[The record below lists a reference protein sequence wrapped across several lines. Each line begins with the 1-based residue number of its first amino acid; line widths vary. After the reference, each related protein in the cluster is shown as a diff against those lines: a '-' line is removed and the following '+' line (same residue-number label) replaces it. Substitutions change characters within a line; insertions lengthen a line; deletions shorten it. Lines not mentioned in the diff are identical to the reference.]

1 MFSFFTYS
9 LKNLSQSQKSLEEY
23 FSTPFKCIYSIYI
36 HSWAHEWRPFR
47 KAFLLIVWKE
57 CLTSIIHFPHMA
69 SRSAAAYWTLVS
81 ANQTLPKNILIPVQT
96 LTFLS
101 SNSFN
106 TECCQLILNF
116 MAQEVMSELCAA
128 GILHPSHHT
137 FGLIQLRCRLTHTK
151 AIYTGKCDMTKKS
164 KTVTVPLQYKTKA
177 SHFMARDLICSRP
190 GRDFNVSFK
199 CSSIFYLPLTNML

>member
-1 MFSFFTYS
+1 MYSFFTYS

-81 ANQTLPKNILIPVQT
+81 ANQTLPKNIDS
-96 LTFLS
+96 S
-101 SNSFN
+101 SNSDISFFKQFQYWMLSIDP
-106 TECCQLILNF
+106 QLYGTGDH
-116 MAQEVMSELCAA
+116 VWTLCSRHFAS
-128 GILHPSHHT
+128 LPSHIWFNST
-137 FGLIQLRCRLTHTK
+137 EMQIDTH
-151 AIYTGKCDMTKKS
+151 
-164 KTVTVPLQYKTKA
+164 
-177 SHFMARDLICSRP
+177 
-190 GRDFNVSFK
+190 
-199 CSSIFYLPLTNML
+199 